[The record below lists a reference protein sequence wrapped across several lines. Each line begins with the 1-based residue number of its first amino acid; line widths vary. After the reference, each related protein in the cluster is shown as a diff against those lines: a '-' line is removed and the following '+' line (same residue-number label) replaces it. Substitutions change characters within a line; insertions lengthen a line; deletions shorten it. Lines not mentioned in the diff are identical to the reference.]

1 MEESRNF
8 IEEIIDSDLAS
19 GKVTT
24 VATRFPPEPN
34 GYLHIGHAKSL
45 CINFGIAQKYNGT
58 CNLRFDD
65 TNPCKEDQEYV
76 NSIKADIEWLGFKWD
91 NLYFASDYF
100 DVMFDCAV
108 KLINKGLAYVS
119 DETADEIR
127 ERRGTLTEPGIES
140 PYRNRSVEENL
151 KLFYEMRDGKYADG
165 AKVLRAKIDMSS
177 PNVNMR
183 DPIIY
188 RVLHATHHNTGDKWC
203 IYPMYDFAHPI
214 EDAHEGITHSICTLE
229 FEDHRP
235 LYDWVVKNCDFPEP
249 LPQQIEFARLNIT
262 NTIMSKRYLKKLVDE
277 GKVLGW
283 DDPRM
288 PTLSGL
294 RRRGIPAEA
303 LKDFCERI
311 GVSKA
316 NSEVEEGY
324 LYSCVRDNLNQNT
337 DRVLAVFD
345 PLKVVLTNYDGSEEL
360 AVENN
365 PNAEN
370 VTCRNVPFSRELYID
385 RSDFALV
392 PPPKYYRLKPDGY
405 VRLKGAYIIHC
416 DEAVTDSEGNVTELH
431 CSVVPNSKSGND
443 ESGIKVKGVIQWV
456 DAATCVDVT
465 VRKLQSL
472 LTDPVDGI
480 TDFNQR
486 FNEDSMKLVSVK
498 VEPSLKNAKVGD
510 KFQFM
515 RVGYYVLDRDSK
527 DGQLIFNEI
536 VGLKDGFKA
545 GK

>member
-324 LYSCVRDNLNQNT
+324 LYSCVRDNLNMNA

-486 FNEDSMKLVSVK
+486 FNEDSMKLVSAK

-527 DGQLIFNEI
+527 DGQLVFNEI